1 MNSLKDINKW
11 VQFYNAA
18 AVQPTYLL
26 KRELLQRKNFN
37 KHAKILITPVLC
49 RGTKGIASPKKN
61 DFP

>member
-18 AVQPTYLL
+18 TVQPTYLL
-26 KRELLQRKNFN
+26 KSELLQGKNFSN
-37 KHAKILITPVLC
+37 HAKILITPILR
-49 RGTKGIASPKKN
+49 RGTKGIASPKRN